1 MSQLALRLTLPFLFL
16 AACLLPV
23 RASASGETQ
32 QAAAP
37 QASAMSEQSFRSAMA
52 LEGVQRVEYKA
63 ADGTPL
69 TFAAFIAEVMAGRS
83 FDKMM
88 AMDKSLAVMTIK
100 AGSGASAHGPGHTP
114 KPSGLAVAVDGEMP
128 SLPHADL
135 EGRRHALANGRT
147 FTLLSFF
154 FADCVP
160 CIREIP
166 ALNALDAERDDLD
179 IVSVTFDDTATAKRF
194 VQERGLKTPIVAD
207 AQGHIDAV
215 GVKVYPTLALVSPD
229 GHLLGVRSAYE
240 PVGGA
245 DAGLKELRDWLHSVQ
260 SNKAAH

>member
-1 MSQLALRLTLPFLFL
+1 MPQHALRLTLPFLLL
-16 AACLLPV
+16 AASLLPI
-23 RASASGETQ
+23 RASAAGETQ
-32 QAAAP
+32 QSPAP
-37 QASAMSEQSFRSAMA
+37 QASPMSEQGFRSAMA
-52 LEGVQRVEYKA
+52 LEGVQRVEYKG
-63 ADGTPL
+63 ADGKPL

-100 AGSGASAHGPGHTP
+100 AGNASPHEPEHAP
-114 KPSGLAVAVDGEMP
+114 KPSRLAVAVGGEMP
-128 SLPHADL
+128 PLPHADL
-135 EGRRHALANGRT
+135 KGQAHALANGRT

-179 IVSVTFDDTATAKRF
+179 IVSVTFDDTSTAKRF

-207 AQGHIDAV
+207 AQGYIDAV

>member
-1 MSQLALRLTLPFLFL
+1 MPQHALRLTLPFLLL
-16 AACLLPV
+16 AACLLPI
-23 RASASGETQ
+23 RAFAAGEMQ
-32 QAAAP
+32 QSPAP

-52 LEGVQRVEYKA
+52 LEGVRRVEYKA

-69 TFAAFIAEVMAGRS
+69 TFATFIAQVMAGRS

-100 AGSGASAHGPGHTP
+100 AGDASPNEPEHAP
-114 KPSGLAVAVDGEMP
+114 KPSRLAVAVGGEIP
-128 SLPHADL
+128 PLPHADL
-135 EGRRHALANGRT
+135 QGRRHALANGRS

-154 FADCVP
+154 FAYCVP

-179 IVSVTFDDTATAKRF
+179 IVSVTFDDITTAKRF
-194 VQERGLKTPIVAD
+194 VQERGLKTPIVAE
-207 AQGHIDAV
+207 AQGYIDAV

-240 PVGGA
+240 PKEGA
-245 DAGLKELRDWLHSVQ
+245 GAGLRELRDWLHSVQ
-260 SNKAAH
+260 GNEAVH